1 MPAALRWLPSAPLPP
16 FSQSM
21 NAPLNSELQDG
32 TELRQTPVFQEYLRI
47 LSRHRYSIIGL
58 MLLVGILGGLR
69 AALEVPIF
77 RSTATLL
84 IERDVARFVQ
94 VQEVYGAQV
103 SGFEYYQTQFEILR
117 TRPMAER
124 TAEAVGARRIL
135 DGATRE
141 PAFSWSKLFGSEPAP
156 QPKLSAATELQLA
169 ANIVQ
174 GSLSV
179 EPLRNSQL
187 VRLSF
192 NLPDSQLAADLA
204 NAHGRSY
211 IRGALDARV
220 EMVREATD
228 FLSGRTAQMRT
239 ELEEAEN
246 ALEAFKQREGLV
258 DPSGGD
264 SLSSQELTMLSAQ
277 VATAQSERLQI
288 EALNTQIVR
297 AEQAG
302 SSLDGIP
309 ALVSDPAIQPAQEK
323 LADARKRE
331 AELGSRYGPQH
342 PDMVRVRAE
351 IVAIQSELRET
362 LKRAAQQI
370 RTRYETARQIEN
382 NLRGQYEAARGRLQ
396 HASSKAIELNRLE
409 RELEARRQVYEKF
422 QTQFNETTGVKDLD
436 TANARLVELARPGA
450 APVYPNVRRSAMVAL
465 LFGLMLGVLL
475 AFVLDHLDSTIK
487 TAEDVERRLQTP
499 VIGLIP
505 TLKTTGK
512 KDTGPMRH
520 FLDKPHSAF
529 AESVRTAR
537 TNVLLSAIGK
547 QHKRLLVTSS
557 VPSEG
562 KTTMALNLAQ
572 AFSQMNKV
580 LLIDADMRRPSVVR
594 IFGDAAP
601 SVGLSQFIAGEARI
615 SECVRQVD
623 GSGPFIMTA
632 GVIPPNPLELLSSPR
647 FSEALDNLG
656 KVFDYIVIDCA
667 PTLAVS
673 DALVLSKLVDGVIYV
688 VKADST
694 PYQAAQSGVRRLRR
708 IDAPLMGVLLN
719 RIGAR
724 PHGYGYGRYSY
735 YADGYYAYSSYYSD
749 KKRPRRT

>member
-1 MPAALRWLPSAPLPP
+1 
-16 FSQSM
+16 M
-21 NAPLNSELQDG
+21 NAPLHSELQ
-32 TELRQTPVFQEYLRI
+32 ELNETPTAPAFQEYLRI
-47 LSRHRYSIIGL
+47 FSRHRYSILGL
-58 MLLVGILGGLR
+58 MLLVGVLGGLR

-77 RSTATLL
+77 RSTSTML
-84 IERDVARFVQ
+84 IERDIARYVQ
-94 VQEVYGAQV
+94 VQEVYGAQAG
-103 SGFEYYQTQFEILR
+103 GFEYYQTQYEILR
-117 TRPMAER
+117 TMPLAER
-124 TAEAVGARRIL
+124 TAEAVGPQKIL
-135 DGATRE
+135 DGMNHEA
-141 PAFSWSKLFGSEPAP
+141 AFSWGKLFGSKPPPAP
-156 QPKLSAATELQLA
+156 ELTAAQKLDVAAR
-169 ANIVQ
+169 IVQ
-174 GSLSV
+174 GSLTI
-179 EPLRNSQL
+179 EPIRNSQL
-187 VRLSF
+187 VRMSF
-192 NLPDSQLAADLA
+192 SLPDRELAAELA

-239 ELEEAEN
+239 DLEAAERALEE
-246 ALEAFKQREGLV
+246 FKRREGLV
-258 DPSGGD
+258 DPSGTD
-264 SLSSQELTMLSAQ
+264 NLSSQELTMLSSQ
-277 VATAQSERLQI
+277 IATAQSDRLQV
-288 EALNTQIVR
+288 ESLYTQITK
-297 AEQAG
+297 AEASRG
-302 SSLDGIP
+302 GLEAIP
-309 ALVSDPAIQPAQEK
+309 ALLSDPAVLPSQGK
-323 LADARKRE
+323 LDDARKRA

-351 IVAIQSELRET
+351 IEAVQRELDAS
-362 LKRAAQQI
+362 LKRAAQQAKLK
-370 RTRYETARQIEN
+370 YETARQIEG

-396 HASSKAIELNRLE
+396 HASGKAIELGRLE
-409 RELEARRQVYEKF
+409 RDLDAKRQVYEKF

-436 TANARLVELARPGA
+436 TANARMVELARPGD
-450 APVYPNVRRSAMVAL
+450 APVYPNIRRSAMVAL
-465 LFGLMLGVLL
+465 LFGLVLGVAL

-487 TAEDVERRLQTP
+487 TADDVERRLQTP

-505 TLKTTGK
+505 TLKTSGK

-520 FLDKPHSAF
+520 FTENPQSGF

-537 TNVLLSAIGK
+537 TNILLSAIGK

-572 AFSQMNKV
+572 SFSHMNKV
-580 LLIDADMRRPSVVR
+580 LLIDADMRRPSVSRV
-594 IFGDAAP
+594 FGADAPP
-601 SVGLSQFIAGEARI
+601 SGLSQFIAGEARI
-615 SECVRQVD
+615 SECVRQVE
-623 GSGPFIMTA
+623 GNGPFIMTA

-647 FSEALDNLG
+647 FSEALDSLG

-673 DALVLSKLVDGVIYV
+673 DALVLAKLVDGVIYV

-719 RIGAR
+719 RIGER

-735 YADGYYAYSSYYSD
+735 YADGYYAYSSYYNE
-749 KKRPRRT
+749 KKRDRKK